1 MNPEQQHEAMNW
13 PGRLRAVALVT
24 GIGLFFFALGVFYV
38 LPGVMQFWI
47 WPETPPLGCVF
58 VAAMFAGGAAPLLW
72 IGLSGHLSAI
82 RAAML
87 TGVVANTGIALHLF
101 SKHALPGNERY
112 LPFSAVFAFGAILA
126 GTVLALIRHL
136 PPPSD
141 RRCPPVVRWA
151 FLLASA
157 ILLPVGVSLVLDV
170 PHVFPIPLTTDMAA
184 VYGWFI
190 LGSFVYFVYG
200 FWKPSWLNSTGQ
212 LLSFLIYDLLMIPPY
227 VGYGSVVYPEDRTSL
242 FVYLAVL
249 LTSAVFCSYFLFIDP
264 RTRLF
269 KSRASI
275 ASPSQELA

>member
-1 MNPEQQHEAMNW
+1 MSPEQKHEAMNR
-13 PGRLRAVALVT
+13 PKLFRAIALVT
-24 GIGLFFFALGVFYV
+24 GIGLFLFALGVFFV

-47 WPETPPLGCVF
+47 WPKTPPLGCVF

-72 IGLSGHLSAI
+72 VGLSGHLSAI

-101 SKHALPGNERY
+101 AKHALPGNGRY
-112 LPFSAVFAFGAILA
+112 LPFSALFAFGAILA
-126 GTVLALIRHL
+126 GTVFTLTTHL
-136 PPPSD
+136 PARSD
-141 RRCPPVVRWA
+141 RKCPPVVRWA

-184 VYGWFI
+184 VYGWFF
-190 LGSFVYFVYG
+190 LGSFAYYAYG
-200 FWKPSWLNSTGQ
+200 FWKPSWLNSIGQ
-212 LLSFLIYDLLMIPPY
+212 LLSFWTYDLLMIPPY
-227 VGYGSVVYPEDRTSL
+227 VGYRSLAYPEDRTSL
-242 FVYLAVL
+242 FVYLAML
-249 LTSAVFCSYFLFIDP
+249 LASAVFCSYFLLVDP

-275 ASPSQELA
+275 PLTAQESA